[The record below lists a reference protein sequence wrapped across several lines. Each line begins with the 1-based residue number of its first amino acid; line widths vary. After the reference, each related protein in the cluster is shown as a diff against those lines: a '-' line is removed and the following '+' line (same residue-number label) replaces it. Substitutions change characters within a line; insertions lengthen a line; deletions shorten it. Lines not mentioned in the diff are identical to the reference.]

1 MLTRIALKFRV
12 ITLLILALVIA
23 SGIWSASK
31 LQLELLPDVEFP
43 LFTVFTYYED
53 GAPQDVLD
61 DVTIPLESIAAE
73 LEGVDNYVSTSS
85 PMARASASPSHKPW
99 TETFS
104 PASIPV
110 QRFFPSLPSL

>member
-23 SGIWSASK
+23 SGVWSASK

-61 DVTIPLESIAAE
+61 DFRSILLVHYPRLLIFNVCSNLEE
-73 LEGVDNYVSTSS
+73 NV
-85 PMARASASPSHKPW
+85 KPW
-99 TETFS
+99 I
-104 PASIPV
+104 SI
-110 QRFFPSLPSL
+110 LIGG

>member
-53 GAPQDVLD
+53 GAPLDVLD
-61 DVTIPLESIAAE
+61 DVTIPSHKGKFGANECIHGNGKLSAWVKGHYEA
-73 LEGVDNYVSTSS
+73 LDYVS
-85 PMARASASPSHKPW
+85 KY
-99 TETFS
+99 
-104 PASIPV
+104 
-110 QRFFPSLPSL
+110 

>member
-23 SGIWSASK
+23 SGVWSASK

-53 GAPQDVLD
+53 GAKLRKLD
-61 DVTIPLESIAAE
+61 NFIFSTDSSWYRKKYANKIDTIINQWLI
-73 LEGVDNYVSTSS
+73 
-85 PMARASASPSHKPW
+85 
-99 TETFS
+99 
-104 PASIPV
+104 I
-110 QRFFPSLPSL
+110 